1 MTDNFLLVSYTHG
14 SWVLNQ
20 RPPQKQLTSG
30 GDSGWAGALTGKI
43 MTDNPV
49 E

>member
-1 MTDNFLLVSYTHG
+1 MGLEPTTPPPPLL
-14 SWVLNQ
+14 
-20 RPPQKQLTSG
+20 QLTRE
-30 GDSGWAGALTGKI
+30 GDSSWAGALTGKI